1 MVVVVRKTLFTRA
14 AVVTAFLNLSAC
26 ATLPEASTPM
36 MLGEAAAAPSGY
48 LDFCRRQP
56 QDCGGAPAPVVRKVA
71 EIELARRGASNER
84 SVAAGVPRL
93 ATAAQPVNWSQSFA
107 EARRRREMAERS
119 NAAVAAAMVAV
130 QQAEAAPGPG
140 APWAPRA
147 GLQRAAYTTTVSG
160 TGPNIGADPA
170 PDRSPSPMTPQA
182 APARPAMTPELWSQ
196 INKVNDKINRA
207 IGRRSDL
214 AAYGVQDHWTTPL
227 AAGAGFGDC
236 EDYVLEKRRAL
247 IADGVPEVALSIAV
261 ATTSWGEH
269 HAVLLVETAQGAYV
283 LDSLTPWVLPWRKA
297 NLIWHER
304 QVAGAPFRWSMV
316 DVAGA
321 ARPAVPAPAAIPASR
336 TAPSPEGELRR
347 PAPQAEPLALTQ
359 GYLALRGR
367 L

>member
-1 MVVVVRKTLFTRA
+1 MV
-14 AVVTAFLNLSAC
+14 LS
-26 ATLPEASTPM
+26 
-36 MLGEAAAAPSGY
+36 EAAAAPSGY

-71 EIELARRGASNER
+71 EIELARRGASDER
-84 SVAAGVPRL
+84 GVAAGVPRH
-93 ATAAQPVNWSQSFA
+93 ATAALQVNWSQTFA
-107 EARRRREMAERS
+107 EARRRREMAEIS

-130 QQAEAAPGPG
+130 QQTEPAPKPDGAWGPR
-140 APWAPRA
+140 P
-147 GLQRAAYTTTVSG
+147 GLQRVSYTTSVAS
-160 TGPNIGADPA
+160 TGSDTG
-170 PDRSPSPMTPQA
+170 A
-182 APARPAMTPELWSQ
+182 APSLSRGTLPTTAESNLARPAMTPEFWSQ
-196 INKVNDKINRA
+196 INKVNDKVNRS

-214 AAYGVQDHWTTPL
+214 AGYGVLDHWATPL
-227 AAGAGFGDC
+227 AEGTGFGDC

-247 IADGVPEVALSIAV
+247 IAGGVPDTALSIAV

-316 DVAGA
+316 DVNGA
-321 ARPAVPAPAAIPASR
+321 APAAVSAR
-336 TAPSPEGELRR
+336 AAT
-347 PAPQAEPLALTQ
+347 PAPTPAVRPESDSRAAPPHAEPLALTQ

>member
-1 MVVVVRKTLFTRA
+1 
-14 AVVTAFLNLSAC
+14 
-26 ATLPEASTPM
+26 M
-36 MLGEAAAAPSGY
+36 MLSEAAAAPSGY

-84 SVAAGVPRL
+84 SVAAGVPRH
-93 ATAAQPVNWSQSFA
+93 ATAAQQVNWSQTFA
-107 EARRRREMAERS
+107 EARRRREMAETS

-130 QQAEAAPGPG
+130 QQAEVAPKPG
-140 APWAPRA
+140 APWASRA
-147 GLQRAAYTTTVSG
+147 GFQRASYTTTVSG
-160 TGPNIGADPA
+160 TGPEIGAGPA
-170 PDRSPSPMTPQA
+170 PGRSPPPATPQA
-182 APARPAMTPELWSQ
+182 TPARPAMTPELWSQ
-196 INKVNDKINRA
+196 INKVNDKVNRA

-214 AAYGVQDHWTTPL
+214 AAYGVQDHWATPL
-227 AAGAGFGDC
+227 AGGTGFGDC

-247 IADGVPEVALSIAV
+247 IADGVPEAALSIAV

-316 DVAGA
+316 DVNGT
-321 ARPAVPAPAAIPASR
+321 ARPAAPAPAAIPASQ
-336 TAPSPEGELRR
+336 AALSPEGEPRR

-359 GYLALRGR
+359 GFLALRGR

>member
-1 MVVVVRKTLFTRA
+1 MV
-14 AVVTAFLNLSAC
+14 LS
-26 ATLPEASTPM
+26 
-36 MLGEAAAAPSGY
+36 EAAAAPNGY

-71 EIELARRGASNER
+71 EMELARRGASNER
-84 SVAAGVPRL
+84 SVAAGLPRH
-93 ATAAQPVNWSQSFA
+93 APAAQQVNWTQAFA
-107 EARRRREMAERS
+107 EARRRREMAEIS

-130 QQAEAAPGPG
+130 QQAELEPRTD
-140 APWAPRA
+140 APWASHA
-147 GLQRAAYTTTVSG
+147 GLQRVSYTATVQGAMPG
-160 TGPNIGADPA
+160 TGPGTVADRRA
-170 PDRSPSPMTPQA
+170 SRSQPPVMAQA
-182 APARPAMTPELWSQ
+182 APATLDMTPELWSQ
-196 INKVNDKINRA
+196 INKANDKVNRA

-214 AAYGVQDHWTTPL
+214 ATYGVQDHWATPL
-227 AAGAGFGDC
+227 AQGTGFGDC

-247 IADGVPEVALSIAV
+247 IAGGVPETALSIAV

-269 HAVLLVETAQGAYV
+269 HAVLLVDTAQGAYV

-316 DVAGA
+316 DVTGA
-321 ARPAVPAPAAIPASR
+321 PRPVAPAPAATLAAQPAAQPADR
-336 TAPSPEGELRR
+336 PEGELR
-347 PAPQAEPLALTQ
+347 PSLQPAEPLALAQ